1 MGNCSGLFANCTDA
15 EGEQAVRKI
24 DQERMQQAMAM
35 NKSQNQAGADLMK
48 MNTFHAQALP
58 EGNHYGMQGM
68 PHQNEL

>member
-48 MNTFHAQALP
+48 MNTFHA
-58 EGNHYGMQGM
+58 
-68 PHQNEL
+68 